1 MSATTSK
8 NEAKRRAPGGI
19 GITMRGEKFE
29 ATYNIPKDQLPVGA
43 PRKRITA
50 WGESEASAISA
61 LMKKRQLSTTTPLPA
76 EELNEEQEGEMDRR
90 LGSDGVLAEGEYYEH
105 PTRQKTPTLNEWV
118 EEWKEDW
125 IDDSLQESTR
135 RIYFGHIRDYILP
148 YIGQYPLNDLTP
160 KILKRQWLVPIS
172 ALRKVKNGVVSEEPL
187 LGESA
192 LANVHKTLRKLL
204 ITAYHKHGT
213 HVSLSQ
219 TLFPMPQQERPE
231 SDSEVI
237 ELTAKLRKLIIDE
250 PDKENPYWS
259 LFALSLVGLRQAERL
274 GICLSDI
281 DLRDRENPVIYVK
294 HQLAFLKSKG
304 GWYLK
309 KETKNGQIRPVPL
322 WGVFL
327 EAVEK
332 QLAMRKEWQEQD
344 DWNPDPAFAD
354 LLFLQPGGKLWTR
367 RQDTPAWH
375 QYVGPGIRG
384 HLARHA
390 TAHILAEQGI
400 SSETAG
406 LLLGHMSDAYRQY
419 YRSGSFNGMG
429 NELREAE
436 AKSKTQAPKKK
447 NRRLYMVE
455 SN

>member
-29 ATYNIPKDQLPVGA
+29 ATYNIPKEQLPEGS

-50 WGESEASAISA
+50 WGDNEASAIAA
-61 LMKKRQLSTTTPLPA
+61 LMKKKQLSTTTPPPP
-76 EELNEEQEGEMDRR
+76 EELNAEQEGEMERR
-90 LGSDGVLAEGEYYEH
+90 LGSDGVLAKGEYFKH
-105 PTRQKTPTLNEWV
+105 PTREKTPTLSEWV
-118 EEWKEDW
+118 EEWKVDW
-125 IDDSLQESTR
+125 IDDSLQESTLNV
-135 RIYFGHIRDYILP
+135 YFGHIENYILP
-148 YIGQYPLNDLTP
+148 YLGQYPLNDLTA
-160 KILKRQWLVPIS
+160 KVLRRQWWVPIT
-172 ALRKVKNGVVSEEPL
+172 ALRKVKNGVVTDQPL
-187 LGESA
+187 LAESA
-192 LANVHKTLRKLL
+192 LANIHKTLRKLL
-204 ITAYHKHGT
+204 ITAYHKHDT
-213 HVSLSQ
+213 HVTLSQ
-219 TLFPMPQQERPE
+219 TLFPIPQQERPE
-231 SDSEVI
+231 TDSEVI
-237 ELTAKLRKLIIDE
+237 EKTAKLRKLIMDE

-281 DLRDRENPVIYVK
+281 DLRDSENPVIYVK
-294 HQLAFLKSKG
+294 HQLAFLKSQG

-309 KETKNGQIRPVPL
+309 EETKNGQIRPVPL

-327 EAVEK
+327 ESVEK
-332 QLAMRKEWQEQD
+332 QLAMRKEWQERD

-375 QYVGPGIRG
+375 EYVGPGIRG

-390 TAHILAEQGI
+390 TAHILAEEGI

-419 YRSGSFNGMG
+419 YRSGSFRGAG
-429 NELREAE
+429 NELRA
-436 AKSKTQAPKKK
+436 ADARTKAQAPKKK
-447 NRRLYMVE
+447 SGRLYMVK
-455 SN
+455 

>member
-1 MSATTSK
+1 M
-8 NEAKRRAPGGI
+8 
-19 GITMRGEKFE
+19 
-29 ATYNIPKDQLPVGA
+29 V
-43 PRKRITA
+43 
-50 WGESEASAISA
+50 
-61 LMKKRQLSTTTPLPA
+61 
-76 EELNEEQEGEMDRR
+76 
-90 LGSDGVLAEGEYYEH
+90 SD
-105 PTRQKTPTLNEWV
+105 
-118 EEWKEDW
+118 
-125 IDDSLQESTR
+125 
-135 RIYFGHIRDYILP
+135 
-148 YIGQYPLNDLTP
+148 
-160 KILKRQWLVPIS
+160 
-172 ALRKVKNGVVSEEPL
+172 EPL

-219 TLFPMPQQERPE
+219 TLFPMPPQERPE

-237 ELTAKLRKLIIDE
+237 EKTAKLRKLIMDE
-250 PDKENPYWS
+250 PDKENPFWS

-281 DLRDRENPVIYVK
+281 DLSDGENPVIYIK
-294 HQLAFLKSKG
+294 HQLAFSTSQG

-309 KETKNGQIRPVPL
+309 TTTKNHRIRPVPL

-332 QLAMRKEWQEQD
+332 QLALRKQWQEQE
-344 DWNPDPAFAD
+344 DWNPDPKFAD

-367 RQDTPAWH
+367 RQDTPAWKEFA
-375 QYVGPGIRG
+375 GADIRG

-419 YRSGSFNGMG
+419 YRSGSFRGAG
-429 NELREAE
+429 NELREAD
-436 AKSKTQAPKKK
+436 AKAKAQAPKRKS
-447 NRRLYMVE
+447 RRLYMVD
-455 SN
+455 